1 MILSRKTTRT
11 AAKCADT
18 STENSGIDIR
28 KLRLEKVT
36 QVLHIKSA
44 KFTAEFNNVFNLFPT
59 VPLSM
64 LLPTTAV
71 RHFQVYLLCRLVWL
85 WLVHSDHEPTLH
97 ALGHRSNW
105 RCIGILG
112 FRWCRDGGGSWNENG
127 SSSAGG
133 SRNWGIGLGVDNGK
147 DREEKDNKLAGKHH
161 HF

>member
-1 MILSRKTTRT
+1 
-11 AAKCADT
+11 
-18 STENSGIDIR
+18 
-28 KLRLEKVT
+28 
-36 QVLHIKSA
+36 
-44 KFTAEFNNVFNLFPT
+44 
-59 VPLSM
+59 M
-64 LLPTTAV
+64 LLPTTAI

-112 FRWCRDGGGSWNENG
+112 FRWCRDGGGRNENG

-133 SRNWGIGLGVDNGK
+133 SRNGGTGCLGVDNGK